1 MDIMNRDSAILIL
14 VGLME
19 ELGLLMAMAGDVK
32 ENMTSLMSREY
43 NIKTSLAEIFCRFGI
58 TALTVAINKG
68 LELLRDP
75 LRGGVAAV
83 GVSHEYHQH

>member
-1 MDIMNRDSAILIL
+1 MDNKQKTLLMDIMNRESAILIL

-43 NIKTSLAEIFCRFGI
+43 NIKTSLAETLCHRSSF
-58 TALTVAINKG
+58 N
-68 LELLRDP
+68 P
-75 LRGGVAAV
+75 
-83 GVSHEYHQH
+83 

>member
-1 MDIMNRDSAILIL
+1 
-14 VGLME
+14 
-19 ELGLLMAMAGDVK
+19 MAMAGDMTDVK
-32 ENMTSLMSREY
+32 ENMTSLMSREN

-75 LRGGVAAV
+75 LRGGVATV

>member
-1 MDIMNRDSAILIL
+1 MIL

-19 ELGLLMAMAGDVK
+19 ELGLLMAMAGDKTSLMSK

-58 TALTVAINKG
+58 TALTVAIDKG